1 MNTVLDRNNATPLY
15 EQLAA
20 QLRAEIEAGQFD
32 PSGKLPS
39 ESELVNSCGV
49 SRVTVRLALDLL
61 AREGAV
67 ERQQG
72 KGTYVSGRR
81 LRHPLNALLSFHE
94 ALLAQGVEARISTV
108 SCRREPVPQALHG
121 LFGADSEACLVLRR
135 LHSAGAEPV
144 ALATSYLPIALETVD
159 WDATPPRPVYA
170 VLEATLGI
178 TVQRADLSIRA
189 SAADA
194 AVANVLGLA
203 TGSPLLEMERD
214 SFDDE
219 GRWRDHSLFQIR
231 PERYEFSVS
240 SASRMRLGTM
250 KRQSTG

>member
-1 MNTVLDRNNATPLY
+1 MNAVLDRNNATPLY

-20 QLRAEIEAGQFD
+20 QLRAEIEAGRFD

-39 ESELVNSCGV
+39 ESELVNSSGV

-94 ALLAQGVEARISTV
+94 ALLAQGVDAHMSTV
-108 SCRREPVPQALHG
+108 SCRREPVPQALQG
-121 LFGADSEACLVLRR
+121 LFGADSETCLVLRR
-135 LHSAGAEPV
+135 LHCVGTEPV
-144 ALATSYLPIALETVD
+144 ALATSYLPLALETVD
-159 WDATPPRPVYA
+159 WDATPQRPVYA

-178 TVQRADLSIRA
+178 AVQRADLSIRA

-194 AVANVLGLA
+194 AVAKVLGLA
-203 TGSPLLEMERD
+203 TGSPLLEMARD

-240 SASRMRLGTM
+240 SASSMRLGTM

>member
-1 MNTVLDRNNATPLY
+1 MSLALDRHNATPLY

-20 QLRAEIEAGQFD
+20 RLRADIDAGSFD

-39 ESELVNSCGV
+39 ESELVNRHDV

-81 LRHPLNALLSFHE
+81 LRHPLNTLLSFHE
-94 ALLAQGVEARISTV
+94 ALVAQGVDARMSTI
-108 SCRREPVPQALHG
+108 SCRRAPVPRALRG
-121 LFGADSEACLVLRR
+121 LFGADADECLVVRR
-135 LHSAGAEPV
+135 LHCAGAEPV
-144 ALATSYLPIALETVD
+144 ALATSYLPLALESIA
-159 WDATPPRPVYA
+159 WHGTPQRPVYA
-170 VLEATLGI
+170 LLEATLCI
-178 TVQRADLSIRA
+178 TIQRADLSIRA
-189 SAADA
+189 GTADA
-194 AVANVLGLA
+194 AVAKALGLA
-203 TGSPLLEMERD
+203 KGSALLEMARD
-214 SFDDE
+214 SFDAD

-240 SASRMRLGTM
+240 SPSGMRLGAV
-250 KRQSTG
+250 KR

>member
-1 MNTVLDRNNATPLY
+1 MNAALDRNNASPLY

-20 QLRAEIEAGQFD
+20 RLRAEIQAGQFD

-39 ESELVNSCGV
+39 ESELVNSCAV

-61 AREGAV
+61 AQEGAV

-81 LRHPLNALLSFHE
+81 LRHPLNTLLSFHE
-94 ALLAQGVEARISTV
+94 ALLAQGVQACMSTL
-108 SCRREPVPQALHG
+108 SCQRAPVPQALHG
-121 LFGADSEACLVLRR
+121 LFGAASEACLVLRR
-135 LHSAGAEPV
+135 LHSVGTEPV
-144 ALATSYLPIALETVD
+144 ALATSYLPISLETVD
-159 WDATPPRPVYA
+159 WYAAPQRPVYA
-170 VLEATLGI
+170 VLEAALGI

-189 SAADA
+189 SASDA
-194 AVANVLGLA
+194 AVAEVLALT
-203 TGSPLLEMERD
+203 TGSPLLEMVRD

-240 SASRMRLGTM
+240 SASRMRLGTT
-250 KRQSTG
+250 KR